1 MISSS
6 LSRRAFLST
15 SSRVIA
21 PSMLA
26 LAASDSDR
34 TQSSVADTVD
44 SSRLPT
50 FPAQDPN
57 LVREVVGASH
67 RDLARVKDLVG
78 ARPALARAT
87 WDWGFGDWESALG
100 AASHVGNREI
110 AEYLIAMGA
119 RPDIFSAAM
128 LGEIEVV
135 RAFVTQSPGIQR
147 VKGPHSITLLS
158 HARAGGAAAASVVD
172 YLTAVGGADER
183 PALQPLSAE
192 DRDRLAGTYRYGSSA
207 EEAFEVTLQREQLRI
222 ARGPRT
228 MQNLLHLGGLVF
240 HPSGAEAVR
249 VRFAAEGAGMMMT
262 VTDGPLTVTARK

>member
-1 MISSS
+1 MSSS
-6 LSRRAFLST
+6 LSRRLFLSA
-15 SSRVIA
+15 SSLLIA
-21 PSMLA
+21 PPA
-26 LAASDSDR
+26 LFGAVSETDHP
-34 TQSSVADTVD
+34 QSSGAERVD
-44 SSRLPT
+44 PASHPT

-67 RDLARVKDLVG
+67 RDLARVKELVG

-110 AEYLIAMGA
+110 AEYLISMGA

-128 LGEIEVV
+128 LGKVDVV
-135 RAFVTQSPGIQR
+135 RAFVTLSPGIQR

-158 HARAGGAAAASVVD
+158 HARAGGDAAAAVVD
-172 YLTAVGGADER
+172 YLTSVGGADER

-192 DRDRLAGTYRYGSSA
+192 DRDRLPGTYRYGSSA

-222 ARGPRT
+222 ARGSRT
-228 MQNLLHLGGLVF
+228 LQNLRHLGGLVF

-249 VRFAAEGAGMMMT
+249 IQFAAEGTAMT
-262 VTDGPLTVTARK
+262 VTVIDGPLTVTARK